1 MENGLF
7 DTRRWAFYLHVFFIS
22 KFRNHFDISEGAE
35 QGEIVWKFDFSSAD
49 LKIESYNLRFERKT
63 FGEGQIEVNV
73 ISDSG
78 SANII
83 GASVFEIKAVLSG
96 GKGDIAWQHAQL
108 FRQSLNQ
115 AESLFDLQI
124 NFI

>member
-1 MENGLF
+1 M
-7 DTRRWAFYLHVFFIS
+7 
-22 KFRNHFDISEGAE
+22 
-35 QGEIVWKFDFSSAD
+35 
-49 LKIESYNLRFERKT
+49 RFERKT
-63 FGEGQIEVNV
+63 FGEGQIEVHV
-73 ISDSG
+73 TSDNG

-96 GKGDIAWQHAQL
+96 GKGDVAWQHAQL

-115 AESLFDLQI
+115 TESLFDLEI